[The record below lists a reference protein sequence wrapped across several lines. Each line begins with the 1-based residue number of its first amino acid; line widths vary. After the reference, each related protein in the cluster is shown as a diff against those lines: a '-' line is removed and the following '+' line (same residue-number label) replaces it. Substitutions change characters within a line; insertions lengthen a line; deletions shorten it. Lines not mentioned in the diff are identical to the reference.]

1 MMRNHKEP
9 NSVARVIRYI
19 TVNVIAIARCKGSR
33 KNSFLITHKPQ
44 PFSGGDK
51 ASAEYAKQQRATVQ
65 S

>member
-1 MMRNHKEP
+1 MAKEDIYKEEKIMAV
-9 NSVARVIRYI
+9 VARKPGYADAVEIRD
-19 TVNVIAIARCKGSR
+19 R
-33 KNSFLITHKPQ
+33 KENLITHKPQ